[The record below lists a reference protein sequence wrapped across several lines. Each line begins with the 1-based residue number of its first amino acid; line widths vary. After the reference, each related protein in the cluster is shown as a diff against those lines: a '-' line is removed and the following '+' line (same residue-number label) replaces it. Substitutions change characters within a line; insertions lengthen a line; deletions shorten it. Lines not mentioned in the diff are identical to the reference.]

1 MDLRRH
7 QIDETELLAF
17 IEREPLAVDRAD
29 AVRGAIAA
37 DAGLRELVD
46 GMRADRSAL
55 AGIDDVHAP
64 SNLLELVEARLERE
78 ALVGL
83 SRVGAP
89 AKLPVSQVIP
99 ERESVI
105 GQIITRP
112 WARQLAM
119 AAGLL
124 IVAGVGFMVVKA
136 NWPTH
141 KAREFARGDNRA
153 EPGTLVEKPEGLA
166 AKTASGANP
175 KNDADLA
182 VGPTRSAATG
192 STTVEPTTVQ
202 GPAAIADASSKD
214 AAKTEVQPPAMTLD
228 RAIALAKEGRLV
240 VRLRATDGNVAQE
253 RLDSLAKRAGSWL
266 KHGPATPGEGIEIA
280 DAVQI
285 AVAAS
290 RPAPANIPVRPT
302 EDAMAGTPSASN
314 SRPSLPT
321 PANAV
326 PPPSVNLAGQVY
338 CLTLT
343 PDDDNLRSLLQRLN
357 GGDKDLLAQLQEVA
371 LPVAVGAPMTP
382 DAMLWWNRA
391 PVQWD
396 RRLVVPV
403 VVELP

>member
-17 IEREPLAVDRAD
+17 IEREPMAGDRTE
-29 AVRGAIAA
+29 AVRRAIAA
-37 DAGLRELVD
+37 DAGLRELVE

-55 AGIDDVHAP
+55 AGLDNVHAP
-64 SNLLELVEARLERE
+64 ANLLELVEARLERE

-83 SRVGAP
+83 SRAAAP

-105 GQIITRP
+105 GKIVTRP

-119 AAGLL
+119 AASLL
-124 IVAGVGFMVVKA
+124 IVAGAGFMVVKA

-141 KAREFARGDNRA
+141 KPREFARGDNNA
-153 EPGTLVEKPEGLA
+153 EPSTPASTSNVA
-166 AKTASGANP
+166 AKTASGTNP

-182 VGPTRSAATG
+182 VGTTRPAADSMTA
-192 STTVEPTTVQ
+192 EPTAVQ
-202 GPAAIADASSKD
+202 SPAAIADASSKD
-214 AAKTEVQPPAMTLD
+214 AAKAETHAPAMTID

-240 VRLRATDGNVAQE
+240 VRLRAADGAAAQE
-253 RLDSLAKRAGSWL
+253 RLDSLAKRTGSWL
-266 KHGPATPGEGIEIA
+266 KHGPATPGEGVEIT
-280 DAVQI
+280 DAVQM
-285 AVAAS
+285 AVADS
-290 RPAPANIPVRPT
+290 RPAPVSVP
-302 EDAMAGTPSASN
+302 
-314 SRPSLPT
+314 SRPNEEALAGGNPSTSHQRSTMPN
-321 PANAV
+321 PAAAV
-326 PPPSVNLAGQVY
+326 PPPSVNLANQVY

-371 LPVAVGAPMTP
+371 LPVTVGAPMTP

-396 RRLVVPV
+396 RRLVLPV

>member
-17 IEREPLAVDRAD
+17 IEREPMAADRVD
-29 AVRGAIAA
+29 AVRRAIAA
-37 DAGLRELVD
+37 DAGLRELVE

-55 AGIDDVHAP
+55 ASLDDVHAP
-64 SNLLELVEARLERE
+64 SNVLELVEARLERE

-83 SRVGAP
+83 SQVAAP

-105 GQIITRP
+105 GRIVTRP

-136 NWPTH
+136 NWPAP
-141 KAREFARGDNRA
+141 KYREFARGNNHA
-153 EPGTLVEKPEGLA
+153 EPSTVANTPEIA
-166 AKTASGANP
+166 AKTSSVMNP

-182 VGPTRSAATG
+182 VGPTRSAAD
-192 STTVEPTTVQ
+192 STTAEPTAAQ

-214 AAKTEVQPPAMTLD
+214 AAKAEVHTPTMTVD

-240 VRLRATDGNVAQE
+240 VRLRAADGAAAQD

-266 KHGPATPGEGIEIA
+266 KHGPATPGEGVEIA
-280 DAVQI
+280 EAVQM

-290 RPAPANIPVRPT
+290 RPAPADIPVRPND
-302 EDAMAGTPSASN
+302 EALAGGNPSTSHQRSA
-314 SRPSLPT
+314 RPD
-321 PANAV
+321 PAATV
-326 PPPSVNLAGQVY
+326 PPPSVNLTGQVY

-357 GGDKDLLAQLQEVA
+357 GGDKDLLAQLQEVE
-371 LPVAVGAPMTP
+371 LPITVGAPMTP
-382 DAMLWWNRA
+382 DTMLWWNRA